1 MTTVLAFIVVV
12 GVLIFVHELGHF
24 LVARL
29 LGVRVEVFSLGF
41 GPKLFGF
48 IKGETEYRISAVPLG
63 GYVKLYGEHPE
74 TVPSVV
80 DKEKA
85 FAFKK
90 PWQKALIVLAG
101 PGFNFLFALLAFW
114 LYFSISGPVY
124 LKPVVGKVIP
134 GSPAEAVGLKP
145 GDEILAIDGKEIE
158 TFERLFFYL
167 RSKEDLTEVEL
178 KVKRGNE
185 VFTLRVK
192 PASQEGTN
200 IFGKKTK
207 VPVLGI
213 APSGEVIKKEYN
225 PFSAFVAACEKF
237 YELTSLTLL
246 AMGKLLTGDLP
257 LSTLGGPLTIGKLAG
272 DTAKVG
278 LFPLIAF
285 MAMLSINLGLI
296 NLFPIPMLD
305 GGHLVIFAIEAVRG
319 QPLSLRAQ
327 ELIFKVG
334 LALIILLSV
343 FVFYNDIMRLLSGWK
358 LD

>member
-24 LVARL
+24 LAARL
-29 LGVRVEVFSLGF
+29 FGVRVEVFSLGF
-41 GPKLFGF
+41 GPKLFSF

-63 GYVKLYGEHPE
+63 GYVRLYGEHPE
-74 TVPSVV
+74 TVPLVV

-167 RSKEDLTEVEL
+167 RSKEDLTEVTL

-192 PASQEGTN
+192 PAYQEGTN

-225 PFSAFVAACEKF
+225 PISAFVAACEKF

-343 FVFYNDIMRLLSGWK
+343 IVFYNDIIRLLSGWK

>member
-1 MTTVLAFIVVV
+1 MITVLAFIVVV

-24 LVARL
+24 LAARL
-29 LGVRVEVFSLGF
+29 FGVRVEVFSLGF
-41 GPKLFGF
+41 GPKLFSF
-48 IKGETEYRISAVPLG
+48 IKGETEYRISVIPLG
-63 GYVKLYGEHPE
+63 GYVRLYGEHPE
-74 TVPSVV
+74 TMPSVV

-114 LYFSISGPVY
+114 FYYSISSPVY

-145 GDEILAIDGKEIE
+145 GDEILAIDGREIE
-158 TFERLFFYL
+158 TFERLFLYL

-178 KVKRGNE
+178 KVKRGDE

-192 PASQEGTN
+192 PVYQEGTN
-200 IFGKKTK
+200 IFGKKTR

-225 PFSAFVAACEKF
+225 PFSAFVVACEKF

-246 AMGKLLTGDLP
+246 AIGKLITGDLP

-272 DTAKVG
+272 DTAKGG
-278 LFPLIAF
+278 LFPFIAF
-285 MAMLSINLGLI
+285 MAMLSINIALI
-296 NLFPIPMLD
+296 NLLPIPMLD
-305 GGHLVIFAIEAVRG
+305 GGYLVIFAIEAVRG

-327 ELIFKVG
+327 EIIFKVG
-334 LALIILLSV
+334 LALIIMLTIL
-343 FVFYNDIMRLLSGWK
+343 VFYNDIVRLFSGWK
-358 LD
+358 FD

>member
-1 MTTVLAFIVVV
+1 MITVLAFIVVV
-12 GVLIFVHELGHF
+12 GILIFVHELGHF

-41 GPKLFGF
+41 GPKVFGY
-48 IKGETEYRISAVPLG
+48 IKGETEYRISAIPLG

-74 TVPSVV
+74 ILPLVV

-90 PWQKALIVLAG
+90 PWQKALIAFAG

-114 LYFSISGPVY
+114 LYFSLSSPVY
-124 LKPVVGKVIP
+124 LKPVVGKVIS

-145 GDEILAIDGKEIE
+145 GDEILAIDGKKIE
-158 TFERLFFYL
+158 SFERLFFYL
-167 RSKEDLTEVEL
+167 RSKEDLTEIEL
-178 KVKRGNE
+178 KVKRGTE
-185 VFTLRVK
+185 VFTIRVK
-192 PASQEGTN
+192 PAYQEGTN

-207 VPVLGI
+207 VPVLGV
-213 APSGEVIKKEYN
+213 APSGEVIKKKYN

-237 YELTSLTLL
+237 YEVTSITFI
-246 AMGKLLTGDLP
+246 AIVKLLTGELP
-257 LSTLGGPLTIGKLAG
+257 LSTLGGPLTIGKIAG
-272 DTAKVG
+272 DTAKDG
-278 LFPLIAF
+278 LFPLIAL
-285 MAMLSINLGLI
+285 MALLSINLGII

-319 QPLSLRAQ
+319 EPLSLRAQ
-327 ELIFKVG
+327 ELIFKIG

-343 FVFYNDIMRLLSGWK
+343 IVFYNDIMRLLSGWK

>member
-1 MTTVLAFIVVV
+1 MITVLAFIVVV
-12 GVLIFVHELGHF
+12 GILIFVHELGHF

-41 GPKLFGF
+41 GPKVFGY
-48 IKGETEYRISAVPLG
+48 IKGETEYRISAIPFG

-74 TVPSVV
+74 ILPLVV

-90 PWQKALIVLAG
+90 PWQKALIAFAG

-114 LYFSISGPVY
+114 LYFSLSSPVY

-134 GSPAEAVGLKP
+134 GSPADAVGLKP
-145 GDEILAIDGKEIE
+145 GDEILAIDGKKIE
-158 TFERLFFYL
+158 SFERLFFYL
-167 RSKEDLTEVEL
+167 RSKEDLTEIEL
-178 KVKRGNE
+178 KVKRGTE
-185 VFTLRVK
+185 VFTIRVK
-192 PASQEGTN
+192 PAYQEGTN

-207 VPVLGI
+207 VPVLGV

-237 YELTSLTLL
+237 YELTSLTFI
-246 AMGKLLTGDLP
+246 AIVKLLTGELP
-257 LSTLGGPLTIGKLAG
+257 LSTLGGPLTIGKIAG

-278 LFPLIAF
+278 LFPLIAL
-285 MAMLSINLGLI
+285 MAMLSINLGII

-319 QPLSLRAQ
+319 EPLSLRAQ
-327 ELIFKVG
+327 ELIFKIG

-343 FVFYNDIMRLLSGWK
+343 IVFYNDIMRLFSGWK